1 MARMSAVTSRAR
13 LVLALEWGAR
23 RYPAPLRRSSIRSLP
38 GRWLAA
44 LRGTRRTTWMG
55 SPVKYEVRFDS
66 ILMHVH
72 QALAVE
78 VLQETDLTQGASV
91 LDIGGNIGQFGIA
104 MLSLRPDLDL
114 LSLEPNPAC
123 HPILRT
129 NASAQRNWQVI
140 PKGLSSEPGP
150 MTFWFVPGK
159 TGQGSIHRNNAHLN
173 VLGADATTVREATV
187 DFIAADQLLY
197 ELPAGISPSFELV
210 KVDVEGHERMVV
222 PEVAKLQWR
231 YLLIEVGEGRD
242 GGLSDDG
249 VRSLLAEHGIAV
261 RMLLRSGADDDTT
274 YDVLYERVGSST

>member
-13 LVLALEWGAR
+13 LLFALEWGAR
-23 RYPAPLRRSSIRSLP
+23 RYPSPLRRSSIRSLP

-55 SPVKYEVRFDS
+55 TPLEYEVRFDS

-72 QALAVE
+72 QALAIE
-78 VLQETDLTQGASV
+78 VLRKANLTQGAAV

-123 HPILRT
+123 HLTLRT
-129 NASAQRNWQVI
+129 NASAQRNWQVV

-159 TGQGSIHRNNAHLN
+159 TGQGSVHRNNAHLN
-173 VLGADATTVREATV
+173 VLGADEGSVQDVTVE
-187 DFIAADQLLY
+187 FITADQLLD
-197 ELPAGISPSFELV
+197 ELPHGFSSSFELI
-210 KVDVEGHERMVV
+210 KVDVEGHERMVL
-222 PEVAKLQWR
+222 PEIVRLGWR

-242 GGLSDDG
+242 GGLSDDDVRSMLAESG
-249 VRSLLAEHGIAV
+249 IVVRSL
-261 RMLLRSGADDDTT
+261 MRSGAPDERT
-274 YDVLYERVGSST
+274 YDILYERVGASA